1 MARAPLD
8 PAGQDDERAPSA
20 PGDRRAER
28 RGETDEARAAREALG
43 PKPGP
48 GAPVAERAAHARERT
63 RLTFRRLSGLDRS
76 GPPPEQTRLDQPWH
90 VWTLPNAIGI
100 VRAILIPIFL
110 VTAFSSDDGTDAL
123 PAVLF
128 AVCAWGDYAD
138 GITARITGQ
147 YSRFGALLD
156 PIVDRCLVISG
167 VVVVFA
173 FDLLPR
179 WALVLLVL
187 REFYVLYNGRR
198 AMRMKLELKINWP
211 GRIAVGPVMSALFFA
226 MCGLRTFAEILLY
239 IGLVLSYY
247 AAFLY
252 RREAQR
258 QLAGLRPPSSSA

>member
-1 MARAPLD
+1 MARAPID
-8 PAGQDDERAPSA
+8 RAPW
-20 PGDRRAER
+20 RAET
-28 RGETDEARAAREALG
+28 EESRAAREALG
-43 PKPGP
+43 PRPGP

-76 GPPPEQTRLDQPWH
+76 GPPPEQTLPDQPWR
-90 VWTLPNAIGI
+90 VWTIPNAIGI

-110 VTAFSSDDGTDAL
+110 VTALTSENGTDAL
-123 PAVLF
+123 PAALF
-128 AVCAWGDYAD
+128 AICAWGDYAD

-167 VVVVFA
+167 VAVVFA

-187 REFYVLYNGRR
+187 RELYVLYNGRQ
-198 AMRMKLELKINWP
+198 AMRLGLDMKINWP

-226 MCGLRTFAEILLY
+226 LCALRTFAEVLLY
-239 IGLVLSYY
+239 IGLALSYY

-252 RREAQR
+252 RREGR
-258 QLAGLRPPSSSA
+258 RRLATRSAPSRSA

>member
-1 MARAPLD
+1 MARAPVGRD
-8 PAGQDDERAPSA
+8 
-20 PGDRRAER
+20 GDAAR
-28 RGETDEARAAREALG
+28 RGETEESRAAREALG
-43 PKPGP
+43 PRPGP

-76 GPPPEQTRLDQPWH
+76 GPPPEQTRIGQPWH
-90 VWTLPNAIGI
+90 VWTIPNVIGM

-110 VTAFSSDDGTDAL
+110 VTAFTSENGTDAL
-123 PAVLF
+123 PAALF
-128 AVCAWGDYAD
+128 AICAWGDYAD

-167 VVVVFA
+167 VVVVYA

-187 REFYVLYNGRR
+187 RELYVLYNGRQ
-198 AMRMKLELKINWP
+198 AMRLKLDLKINWP

-226 MCGLRTFAEILLY
+226 MAGLRTFATILLF
-239 IGLVLSYY
+239 IGLVLAYY

-252 RREAQR
+252 RREGRR
-258 QLAGLRPPSSSA
+258 QLASRGAPSTSA

>member
-1 MARAPLD
+1 MARAPLG
-8 PAGQDDERAPSA
+8 PK
-20 PGDRRAER
+20 
-28 RGETDEARAAREALG
+28 ETEEGRLAREALG
-43 PKPGP
+43 PKPGRE
-48 GAPVAERAAHARERT
+48 APVAERAAHARERT

-76 GPPPEQTRLDQPWH
+76 GPPPEQTAYGQPWR
-90 VWTLPNAIGI
+90 VWTIPNVIGF

-110 VTAFSSDDGTDAL
+110 VTAFSSENGTDAL

-147 YSRFGALLD
+147 YSRLGALMD
-156 PIVDRCLVISG
+156 PVIDRCLVISG

-187 REFYVLYNGRR
+187 RELYVLYNGRI
-198 AMRMKLELKINWP
+198 ALKEQLELKINWP

-226 MCGLRTFAEILLY
+226 LCDLRTLAAVFLY
-239 IGLVLSYY
+239 IGLALSYY

-252 RREAQR
+252 RREGRRQR
-258 QLAGLRPPSSSA
+258 ASRGAPSTRA

>member
-1 MARAPLD
+1 VARAPL
-8 PAGQDDERAPSA
+8 
-20 PGDRRAER
+20 ER
-28 RGETDEARAAREALG
+28 RGETEEARAAREALG

-48 GAPVAERAAHARERT
+48 GAPVAERAAHARERS

-76 GPPPEQTRLDQPWH
+76 GPPPEQTRADQPWH
-90 VWTLPNAIGI
+90 VWTIPNVIGM
-100 VRAILIPIFL
+100 VRAVLIPIFL
-110 VTAFSSDDGTDAL
+110 VTAFLSESGTDAL
-123 PAVLF
+123 PAALF
-128 AVCAWGDYAD
+128 AICAWGDYAD

-167 VVVVFA
+167 VAVVFA

-187 REFYVLYNGRR
+187 RELYVLYNGRR
-198 AMRMKLELKINWP
+198 AMRLKLDLKINWP

-226 MCGLRTFAEILLY
+226 LCDLRVFAEVLLY
-239 IGLVLSYY
+239 IGLVLAYY

-252 RREAQR
+252 RREGTR
-258 QLAGLRPPSSSA
+258 QLASRAAPSTPA